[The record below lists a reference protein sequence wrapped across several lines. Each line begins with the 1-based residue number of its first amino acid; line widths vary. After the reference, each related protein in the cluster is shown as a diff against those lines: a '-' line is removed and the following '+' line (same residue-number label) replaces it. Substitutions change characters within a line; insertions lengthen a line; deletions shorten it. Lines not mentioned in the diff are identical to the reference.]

1 MKALVCAL
9 MIMIAGILVD
19 EPPKIDSR
27 LDIEPRG
34 RLPLTLILEMMA
46 VCLEQGASIPRTLSM
61 IGTNTG
67 GSYAPSLPCIAGL
80 LEDGNDW
87 NLSWSQGLRDSLL
100 GEELFIIK
108 RCLEPSWRYGQ
119 SPLLGID
126 STVAELERHAR
137 SGLEEEA
144 ASLSVRLLLPT
155 GLCILPAFILIGVVP
170 CIASFAGGI
179 FTT

>member
-1 MKALVCAL
+1 MKALVCTL
-9 MIMIAGILVD
+9 MIVIAGILVD
-19 EPPKIDSR
+19 DSPRIDSR
-27 LDIEPRG
+27 LDLDRGG

-67 GSYAPSLPCIAGL
+67 GLYGLSLPRIAGL
-80 LEDGNDW
+80 LENGNDW
-87 NLSWSQGLRDSLL
+87 DLSWSQGLRDPLL
-100 GEELFIIK
+100 GEALFIVK
-108 RCLEPSWRYGQ
+108 GCLEPSWRHGQ

-126 STVAELERHAR
+126 STVTELERRAR
-137 SGLEEEA
+137 KSLEEEA

-179 FTT
+179 F